1 MSGGAFLPKKD
12 IEGFIDMA
20 CILKERFP
28 DKIITYY
35 SMAESPSYYHRVM
48 NYNTSRGSPVIFKTV
63 QTSEM
68 PQEYL
73 KHSWL
78 IYSACKTLKS
88 VGLPIMVAEAQAA
101 GVMVF
106 MTKLRPDLELYLAG
120 TGYFYENVDDI
131 SEIIAS
137 PPNTLMLE
145 QAQSLCSRYDVSH
158 SVDALETS
166 WVSSL

>member
-1 MSGGAFLPKKD
+1 
-12 IEGFIDMA
+12 
-20 CILKERFP
+20 
-28 DKIITYY
+28 
-35 SMAESPSYYHRVM
+35 
-48 NYNTSRGSPVIFKTV
+48 
-63 QTSEM
+63 
-68 PQEYL
+68 
-73 KHSWL
+73 
-78 IYSACKTLKS
+78 
-88 VGLPIMVAEAQAA
+88 
-101 GVMVF
+101 MVF